1 MTLKDFITK
10 PELLVIYKNKI
21 QVELVNKTL
30 VPCIF
35 YFSLYE
41 NRFRKRWITITND
54 WERESSIKLYR
65 YHIIYYEKLLLW
77 TKGINF
83 SDIPTYKTIRSSRVF
98 NKLADQP
105 ELQIKEMP

>member
-65 YHIIYYEKLLLW
+65 YHIIYYILYIMKNYFYGL
-77 TKGINF
+77 K
-83 SDIPTYKTIRSSRVF
+83 
-98 NKLADQP
+98 
-105 ELQIKEMP
+105 ELIFLIYQHIKQFVHLEFLIS